1 MYRCHIAGKERR
13 NCFEIPQWMFDSAV
27 CSRMRVTESPHVCS
41 TALQT
46 LKQLLKETST
56 ASQSA
61 VIEAQHRSLSEKG
74 GADAQTSTKLAA
86 RPAEPVPA
94 CAETPTVEIV
104 PGGDPGSCGASVDT
118 AASRPSEASATR
130 SRRRWGRR

>member
-1 MYRCHIAGKERR
+1 MYRCHIPGKEKR

-27 CSRMRVTESPHVCS
+27 CSRTRVTESPHVCA

-46 LKQLLKETST
+46 LKQLLEEICT
-56 ASQSA
+56 ASRSA

-74 GADAQTSTKLAA
+74 GADAQTPTKPAA

-94 CAETPTVEIV
+94 CAETPTVESV
-104 PGGDPGSCGASVDT
+104 SGGDPGGCGTTVDSAVPRLCET
-118 AASRPSEASATR
+118 SATR
-130 SRRRWGRR
+130 SRRRRGRR